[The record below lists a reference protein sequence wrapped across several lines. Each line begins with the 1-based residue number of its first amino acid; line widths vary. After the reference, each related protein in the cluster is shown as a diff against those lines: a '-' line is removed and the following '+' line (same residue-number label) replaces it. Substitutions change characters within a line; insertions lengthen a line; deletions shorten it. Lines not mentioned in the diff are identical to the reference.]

1 MLALLF
7 LMFDDDPLKLFKQ
20 ESPHVCL
27 RVYKK
32 VQIMRCASNSIIQR
46 KRKTQRTEW
55 MVLPMKEKNTGIR
68 KYFGKVRSSYS
79 CCFLAKQTREP
90 TPCPTKPLLHHF
102 PPVVFVWPWGQHV
115 ICAHWEELGCMGKM
129 GELNRAG
136 LVWAFIFLSLLAFSF
151 QEQKSW
157 LLAVPLTSLLR
168 ELAKDCSFAF
178 IFGTWEP
185 PPAHFSLECFALPAM
200 CMSGSSPPFPFY
212 LDP

>member
-151 QEQKSW
+151 QEQKE
-157 LLAVPLTSLLR
+157 LTSG
-168 ELAKDCSFAF
+168 CSFNLFAQRTCKRLLICF
-178 IFGTWEP
+178 HLWYLGTSP
-185 PPAHFSLECFALPAM
+185 GSFFSGMFCIT
-200 CMSGSSPPFPFY
+200 SNVHVW
-212 LDP
+212 